1 MIRRD
6 AIGRRL
12 AQLLRD
18 EHGGE
23 LLEYSIVA
31 GMISIIAITII
42 ARIGGRIAAEWAPLD
57 QPFE

>member
-1 MIRRD
+1 MNAR
-6 AIGRRL
+6 
-12 AQLLRD
+12 QLHHFLRD
-18 EHGGE
+18 ESGGE

-42 ARIGGRIAAEWAPLD
+42 ARIGGRIAAEWAPLN